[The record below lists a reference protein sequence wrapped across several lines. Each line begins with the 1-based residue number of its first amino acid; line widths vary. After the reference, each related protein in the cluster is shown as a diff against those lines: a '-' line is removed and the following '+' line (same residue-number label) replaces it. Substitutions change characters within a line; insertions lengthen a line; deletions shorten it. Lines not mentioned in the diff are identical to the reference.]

1 MYKYGVPAGVDP
13 KELRKKIEKIS
24 GQFDKTRKDPRFQQ
38 RVKMSA
44 KVSGRLSV
52 SDLKKQFTV

>member
-13 KELRKKIEKIS
+13 KELRRKINRIS
-24 GQFDKTRKDPRFQQ
+24 SQFNQTRKDPKFQQ
-38 RVKMSA
+38 RVNMSA

-52 SDLKKQFTV
+52 TDLKKQFTI